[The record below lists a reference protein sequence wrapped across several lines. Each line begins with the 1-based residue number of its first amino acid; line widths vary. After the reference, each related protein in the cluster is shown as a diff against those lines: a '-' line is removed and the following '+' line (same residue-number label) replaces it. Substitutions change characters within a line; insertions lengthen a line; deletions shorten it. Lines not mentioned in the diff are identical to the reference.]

1 MLLSAMERVFFST
14 KKKKN
19 RRFCSCF
26 IHIGTKHVH
35 NTPRHIQTHTKR
47 KNEQFQ
53 STQYLIVFRIS
64 FISIIDTKQTKQNGT
79 KRANNK
85 RWYAQLIFQF
95 SLFLNFF
102 VLCLF
107 STLDVMLCIHT
118 LNEYTQLVFG
128 GCYSLSRITHIS
140 VCLVNNFILF
150 SFILCRPHTNSS
162 AVCISLYKV
171 VCHRSLLQLEK

>member
-1 MLLSAMERVFFST
+1 MLSHAVKRHGKSLFLN

-35 NTPRHIQTHTKR
+35 NAPRHIQTHTKR

-95 SLFLNFF
+95 SLFLKFFF
-102 VLCLF
+102 VLCFF

-118 LNEYTQLVFG
+118 LNRVHTACVRWLLLSFAHYTHLCVSGEQFHFVFIH
-128 GCYSLSRITHIS
+128 SMTTAHE
-140 VCLVNNFILF
+140 F
-150 SFILCRPHTNSS
+150 
-162 AVCISLYKV
+162 
-171 VCHRSLLQLEK
+171 

>member
-1 MLLSAMERVFFST
+1 MLSHAVKRHGKSLFLN

-35 NTPRHIQTHTKR
+35 NTQRHIQTHTKR

-102 VLCLF
+102 FC
-107 STLDVMLCIHT
+107 VMLLFNTRCNAVHTHAKRVHTACVRWLLLSFAHYTHLCVSDEQFHFIFIHSMST
-118 LNEYTQLVFG
+118 AHEF
-128 GCYSLSRITHIS
+128 
-140 VCLVNNFILF
+140 
-150 SFILCRPHTNSS
+150 
-162 AVCISLYKV
+162 
-171 VCHRSLLQLEK
+171 